1 MLVDIYI
8 CNSEKPYY
16 TIGYGCYTL
25 NANILYN
32 YANMM
37 KNTIAYV
44 YPEDH
49 RRKKKRIKSK
59 TFKETIQDLNIRN

>member
-1 MLVDIYI
+1 MLVNIYI
-8 CNSEKPYY
+8 YNSEKKPYY

-25 NANILYN
+25 NANILYS

-44 YPEDH
+44 YPKDNR
-49 RRKKKRIKSK
+49 RRKRIRSK